1 MSEARLPWSLQENPR
16 LSSWLDFSEPGV
28 VRAFTAKVE
37 LGQGIVTAMT
47 QIAAEELALP
57 LSRIR
62 VVSGDTRC
70 CPNESYTAG
79 SMSIEIGGTS
89 LRLACAEARAAIVR
103 EAAKILA
110 ADAAQITTT
119 DGRILLDGADSGLD
133 YWKVAPSVDW
143 SMPVTGTV
151 PLSDAHRATILGKS
165 VARLDLP
172 AKVSG
177 GGFIQD
183 LELPQ
188 MLYAQVMRPPSIGAR
203 LETLDESKISRLPGV
218 VRVFRSGDFAAVL
231 CEREYQA
238 VKALEAMRSAAK
250 WIEDES
256 DWSIGRNWAE
266 DLPKLRSIDSHT
278 ESGTPAPP
286 AEDGIRLSAR
296 YSKPPI
302 AHAAMGPSCALAQF
316 DGDTLTVWTHSQGVH
331 PLRTA
336 LAKALGLSPE
346 SIAVIH
352 AQGAGCYGHNAADD
366 AAFDAALLAMHASP
380 RPVRVLWT
388 REDELSWAPFG
399 SPMVV
404 KIDGA
409 VTPDGKIA
417 DWSTEIWSAPHG
429 RRPSH
434 WAVNLLGAAYLETPI
449 PFPELH
455 EDMRVFAGGARNSD
469 PSYEIAHRKIVLHS
483 IPGLPFRTSALRTLG
498 GYANVTASESFM
510 DELADAANIDPLEFR
525 LRNLRDTRARKVLET
540 AASMAGWNGGAERGT
555 GSACGIGFARYKNTA
570 AYVAVIAQVE
580 VDDEIRVR
588 RVWSAVDA
596 GLLINPDG
604 VRNQIEGGIVQAISW
619 TLKEQVE
626 FDHARVTTNS
636 WKNYPIIGFNEI
648 PEIEVT
654 LVESLDHPPLGV
666 GEASLGPAGAAVA
679 NAVARALD
687 LRIRDLPITRARIIA
702 ASTGQRIS

>member
-1 MSEARLPWSLQENPR
+1 
-16 LSSWLDFSEPGV
+16 
-28 VRAFTAKVE
+28 
-37 LGQGIVTAMT
+37 
-47 QIAAEELALP
+47 AEELALP

-89 LRLACAEARAAIVR
+89 LRMACAEARAAIVR

-110 ADAAQITTT
+110 ADAARITVT
-119 DGRILLDGADSGLD
+119 DGKILLDGADSGLD
-133 YWKVAPSVDW
+133 YWKVAPALDW
-143 SMPVTGTV
+143 SMPVTGAV

-188 MLYAQVMRPPSIGAR
+188 MVYA
-203 LETLDESKISRLPGV
+203 
-218 VRVFRSGDFAAVL
+218 
-231 CEREYQA
+231 
-238 VKALEAMRSAAK
+238 EAMRSAAK

-266 DLPKLRSIDSHT
+266 ELPKLRSIDSQT

-286 AEDGIRLSAR
+286 AEDGLRVSAR

-409 VTPDGKIA
+409 LTPDGKIA

-434 WAVNLLGAAYLETPI
+434 WAVNLLGAAHLETPI

-455 EDMRVFAGGARNSD
+455 EDMRVFAGAARNSE
-469 PSYEIAHRKIVLHS
+469 PSYEVAHRKIVLHS

-510 DELADAANIDPLEFR
+510 DELADAGNIDPFEFR
-525 LRNLRDTRARKVLET
+525 LQNLPDSRARRVLET
-540 AASMAGWNGGAERGT
+540 VAGVAGWSRGAEHGRGR
-555 GSACGIGFARYKNTA
+555 ACGIGFARYKNTA

-596 GLLINPDG
+596 GLVVNPDG

-636 WKNYPIIGFNEI
+636 WKKYPIIGFNEI
-648 PEIEVT
+648 PEIEV
-654 LVESLDHPPLGV
+654 
-666 GEASLGPAGAAVA
+666 
-679 NAVARALD
+679 
-687 LRIRDLPITRARIIA
+687 
-702 ASTGQRIS
+702 